1 MAEPEKDPV
10 LEAQARTKEAINRT
24 LAKHG
29 WKLGR
34 VSMRRGAIVV
44 YNLERL
50 DGSKTI
56 EHTVLLSDILMWGL
70 GPPSQTGHD
79 VGELMLGLS
88 LLRRVKAENAADG
101 IPETA

>member
-10 LEAQARTKEAINRT
+10 LEAQARTKEAINRV

-34 VSMRRGAIVV
+34 VGMRKVAVVV

-56 EHTVLLSDILMWGL
+56 EHTLLLSDILMWGM
-70 GPPSQTGHD
+70 GPPSVTGHD
-79 VGELMLGLS
+79 VTELMLGLA
-88 LLRRVKAENAADG
+88 LLHRVKRENAADG
-101 IPETA
+101 IPVPT